1 MEESRREPLSSS
13 CGALGQGGGRGRFSG
28 GSRDRGDRSFSAVLG
43 RRETEIQALVTTPG
57 FVLEWLDEWWF
68 HA

>member
-1 MEESRREPLSSS
+1 MGPWARVV
-13 CGALGQGGGRGRFSG
+13 AVADSG

-68 HA
+68 HV